1 MSVFSDLI
9 ESKSELYAACC
20 QAAARRCRRLVHDE
34 SEIEGIVQDA
44 WERALRCG
52 DSLRE
57 PDTAIGWFASIAV
70 RLCID
75 RGKKRRASAKLEAE
89 YAQWSQ
95 EFPRGGAT
103 DTPIL
108 RQEFLDDVETL
119 VMKLPPDDR
128 KLVILRD
135 SGRRSWAEVGNMMGK
150 TPAAARKQGKRAQA
164 LLRDRIIALNDD
176 YAMRDEPELQSSPPL
191 RRTTREDM
199 CRYIAQLK
207 VKGAKLSP
215 EERKELFLGLP

>member
-135 SGRRSWAEVGNMMGK
+135 SGKRSWAEVGRIMGK
-150 TPAAARKQGKRAQA
+150 TEAAARKQGQRVQA
-164 LLRDRIIALNDD
+164 LLRDRILQLNAEYAL
-176 YAMRDEPELQSSPPL
+176 RDEPELQASPPL
-191 RRTTREDM
+191 RRTTRVDM
-199 CRYIAQLK
+199 EKYICDLELRGE
-207 VKGAKLSP
+207 VLSP
-215 EERKELFLGLP
+215 QQREELLSGLR